1 MEAEDFNPNLLSK
14 TGCQDF
20 YSRKV
25 PQRFFRKGRFRSGKD
40 DQRKE
45 RAEVRSGSSHSGIKL
60 APYRDSTTNGST
72 HFHS

>member
-1 MEAEDFNPNLLSK
+1 MFRKQLKMFMEAEDFNPNILSK

-60 APYRDSTTNGST
+60 ALYRERT
-72 HFHS
+72 